1 MREKKRGRNCV
12 EGISGGETVSGR
24 DGGERKWERGMLRNV
39 EEGEE
44 DGKIGRDGGKRN
56 WEGRDSGRKG
66 GERHWKIMRGEK
78 VEEKEGRKSG
88 VHRWGDNVIERGRR

>member
-1 MREKKRGRNCV
+1 MEGRENGRAVCY
-12 EGISGGETVSGR
+12 
-24 DGGERKWERGMLRNV
+24 GMW

-66 GERHWKIMRGEK
+66 GDGHWKIMRGEK

>member
-1 MREKKRGRNCV
+1 MREKKIGRNCV

-56 WEGRDSGRKG
+56 WEGRDSKRGR
-66 GERHWKIMRGEK
+66 EEI
-78 VEEKEGRKSG
+78 VEEREGR
-88 VHRWGDNVIERGRR
+88 DIGR

>member
-1 MREKKRGRNCV
+1 MREKKRGGRNYV

-39 EEGEE
+39 EEGE

-56 WEGRDSGRKG
+56 WEGRYSKREG
-66 GERHWKIMRGEK
+66 GKR
-78 VEEKEGRKSG
+78 
-88 VHRWGDNVIERGRR
+88 